1 MRFWSEIGASIST
14 RSERPMLETAQNEAA
29 KQFGLTEFQRK
40 QLLVRERHQPISD
53 GINIAGLPNLNQDDV
68 RTAP

>member
-1 MRFWSEIGASIST
+1 LR
-14 RSERPMLETAQNEAA
+14 ETAQNEAA

-40 QLLVRERHQPISD
+40 QLLVRERHQPIAD